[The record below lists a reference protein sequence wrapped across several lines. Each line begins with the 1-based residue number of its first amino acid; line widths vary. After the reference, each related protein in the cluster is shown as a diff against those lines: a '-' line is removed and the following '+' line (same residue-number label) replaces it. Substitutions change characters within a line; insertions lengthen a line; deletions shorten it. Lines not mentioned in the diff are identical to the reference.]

1 MKITV
6 LFCFNS
12 PVVLVKIILHED
24 YSNSVPISSI
34 KRGRSC
40 HQNQIHMY
48 CKIWPII
55 KKRYIFQL
63 LQAFL
68 TKSVLL
74 VPFLGRKCE
83 ILAKSHN
90 SLKCLNVQKRPISQ
104 LVLIT
109 DIFTYKTVQ
118 FGECR
123 PNIN

>member
-12 PVVLVKIILHED
+12 PVVLVKIILHEG

-40 HQNQIHMY
+40 HQNQIHVLQNLAY
-48 CKIWPII
+48 NQEKI
-55 KKRYIFQL
+55 YFSL

-68 TKSVLL
+68 RKSVLL

-104 LVLIT
+104 LVLII

-118 FGECR
+118 IGECR
-123 PNIN
+123 PIIH